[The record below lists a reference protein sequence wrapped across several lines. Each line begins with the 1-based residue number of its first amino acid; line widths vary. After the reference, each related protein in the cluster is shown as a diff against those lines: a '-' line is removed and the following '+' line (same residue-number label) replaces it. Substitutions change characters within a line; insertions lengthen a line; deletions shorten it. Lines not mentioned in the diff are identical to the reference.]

1 MSGDATPR
9 RLHPLIPIVALIKQ
23 IPGMVVPL
31 AGAFAFA
38 QSERMAVLIPVAG
51 VVLALVLAFQILAWW
66 RFTYTLLPHEMY
78 IESGI
83 LSRNRRSIPWD
94 RIQDVEIERGP
105 LARIFG
111 LAKVKLETGEVLQ
124 KKDIAKDY
132 FAEGLTDWNG
142 QLLQLTWV
150 SHVGFIY
157 DPATFEQKRQF
168 NYGGEGWGLTHDGR
182 RLIMS
187 DGTANLRWIDP
198 DSLQE
203 LSRFTVRDGGQ
214 TIPNLNELEYVKG
227 SIYANVWMTDR
238 IAVIAPDSG
247 NVTGWIDLTNL
258 RAPAARQGDVLN
270 GIAYDA
276 AADRLFVTGKLWPR
290 LYEIRLRSR

>member
-1 MSGDATPR
+1 MGTRVKA
-9 RLHPLIPIVALIKQ
+9 IAWIIA
-23 IPGMVVPL
+23 
-31 AGAFAFA
+31 AGA
-38 QSERMAVLIPVAG
+38 VAG
-51 VVLALVLAFQILAWW
+51 AAYLLQPRPQVERTAAAAAPAAPTYGFEVVHDYPHDPQAFTQGLIFRDGVL
-66 RFTYTLLPHEMY
+66 Y
-78 IESGI
+78 ESTG
-83 LSRNRRSIPWD
+83 LSGRSSL
-94 RIQDVEIERGP
+94 R
-105 LARIFG
+105 
-111 LAKVKLETGEVLQ
+111 KVKLETGEVLQ